1 MRTFTDSQGRE
12 WQIAITVGSIKRV
25 QDLLDV
31 NLAEITSP
39 LRDSGGPPLLTRLEI
54 DIVLLCDVIYTLVKP
69 QADEAGIT
77 DEQFGAT
84 LGGEAIRAAHD
95 AFWEELADF
104 FRSLSHTDQAKAIDK
119 QLQLVAAVTDKAV
132 QKIDDLQIDDVVEQ
146 AFTESAGN
154 SPASSVSIPP
164 T

>member
-1 MRTFTDSQGRE
+1 MKTFTDSQGRE
-12 WQIAITVGSIKRV
+12 WQIAITVGSIKQVR
-25 QDLLDV
+25 DLLDV
-31 NLAEITSP
+31 NLAELT
-39 LRDSGGPPLLTRLEI
+39 DGDPPLLTRLEI
-54 DIVLLCDVIYTLVKP
+54 DIVLLCDVIYALVKP
-69 QADEAGIT
+69 QADESGVT
-77 DEQFGAT
+77 DEQFGAA

-104 FRSLSHTDQAKAIDK
+104 FRSLSHTDQARAIDK